1 MAAVAS
7 RQAEDVIER
16 ATNRPIIEAERT
28 GNTPADASSD
38 RTHKPMNPSSDNTG
52 ASAAAAAAD
61 GAEPP
66 IMDLSRPEAEVT
78 AQIAQACSTWGFF
91 QVINHGVP
99 LHLVDEF
106 KSESQKFFD
115 LPRKD
120 KLALKRNARNA
131 RGYFDD
137 ELTKQRRD
145 WKEAIDIGMP
155 GSRNW
160 SIKDDD
166 VSNGCLDGFNR
177 FPPEDLLP
185 NYRPTV
191 VKYFTAC
198 QELSHR
204 ISILMANGL
213 GVQVES
219 EWDDN
224 GDEKKSGEEGKAEEG
239 GTTDDEDAGMIATL
253 REQHTSYLRT
263 NFYPPFIPGETALS
277 DSEQP
282 PPLGISPHKDAGFV
296 TVLVQDD
303 DCHSL
308 QVAQFE
314 NGDESLDPTWRTV
327 HPVPG
332 AFTIN
337 TGDMAMIWSN
347 GRYRA
352 PLHRVLTATATRISA
367 PFFYNPGFAQIVRPA
382 ASLKEKPMYH
392 PCSWGYFRAVRFA
405 GDFTDI
411 GVEIQITDFLCKEE
425 QREES
430 EGSPH
435 LRRQEAFL
443 RGVDFA
449 VPFDID
455 QFRALLEG

>member
-1 MAAVAS
+1 MSTKADPS
-7 RQAEDVIER
+7 FDD
-16 ATNRPIIEAERT
+16 TNNV
-28 GNTPADASSD
+28 GD
-38 RTHKPMNPSSDNTG
+38 
-52 ASAAAAAAD
+52 D

-66 IMDLSRPEAEVT
+66 IIDLSRPESEVT

-99 LHLVDEF
+99 WDLVDEF
-106 KSESQKFFD
+106 KSKSQKFFD
-115 LPRKD
+115 LPRNE
-120 KLALKRNARNA
+120 KLALKRDSRNA

-160 SIKDDD
+160 SRRDADE
-166 VSNGCLDGFNR
+166 SNACLDGFNR
-177 FPPEDLLP
+177 FPSDDLLP

-191 VKYFTAC
+191 VEYFTAC
-198 QELSHR
+198 QDLSDR
-204 ISILMANGL
+204 IAILMAKGL
-213 GVQVES
+213 GVRVES
-219 EWDDN
+219 TLEDN
-224 GDEKKSGEEGKAEEG
+224 DDEKKSGDDGIAQEGDAK
-239 GTTDDEDAGMIATL
+239 DQDAGMIATL

-263 NFYPPFIPGETALS
+263 NFYPPYIPGETPLYDPGATNN
-277 DSEQP
+277 DGKDGQP

-352 PLHRVLTATATRISA
+352 PLHRVLTATKSRVSA
-367 PFFYNPGFAQIVRPA
+367 PFFYNPGFAQVVRPA
-382 ASLKEKPMYH
+382 ASLTQVEKPMYH

-411 GVEIQITDFLCKEE
+411 GVEIQISDFLCEQEE
-425 QREES
+425 KKQQEA
-430 EGSPH
+430 SPH

-443 RGVDFA
+443 RTIDFA

-455 QFRALLEG
+455 RYRPILEG

>member
-1 MAAVAS
+1 MSTTAN
-7 RQAEDVIER
+7 D
-16 ATNRPIIEAERT
+16 
-28 GNTPADASSD
+28 
-38 RTHKPMNPSSDNTG
+38 
-52 ASAAAAAAD
+52 D
-61 GAEPP
+61 GTEPP
-66 IMDLSRPEAEVT
+66 IIDLSNTEAEVI

-99 LHLVDEF
+99 SDLVDQF
-106 KSESQKFFD
+106 KSESQHFFD
-115 LPRKD
+115 LPRHV
-120 KLALKRNARNA
+120 KLSLKRDAKNA

-155 GSRNW
+155 GSRDW
-160 SIKDDD
+160 SLSDDD
-166 VSNGCLDGFNR
+166 KANACLDGFNR
-177 FPPEDLLP
+177 FPSEDLLP

-191 VKYFTAC
+191 VKYFKAC
-198 QELSHR
+198 EALSDR
-204 ISILMANGL
+204 IAIMMARGL
-213 GVQVES
+213 GVAVES
-219 EWDDN
+219 TLED
-224 GDEKKSGEEGKAEEG
+224 DEKKSDDDNSGGEVHGENG
-239 GTTDDEDAGMIATL
+239 DEDAGLIAIL

-263 NFYPPFIPGETALS
+263 NYYPPYIPGETALPDS
-277 DSEQP
+277 DEAHKKDSDEPP
-282 PPLGISPHKDAGFV
+282 PPLGISPHKDAGFL

-308 QVAQFE
+308 QVAQFK
-314 NGDESLDPTWRTV
+314 NGDESLVPTWRTV

-352 PLHRVLTATATRISA
+352 PLHRVLTAKTARISA
-367 PFFYNPGFAQIVRPA
+367 PFFYNPGCGQIVGPA
-382 ASLKEKPMYH
+382 ASLARTEKPMYY

-411 GVEIQITDFLCKEE
+411 GVEIQISDFLCG
-425 QREES
+425 REEEEEE
-430 EGSPH
+430 EGTEQKEKVVSPH

-443 RGVDFA
+443 RAIDFA
-449 VPFDID
+449 IPFDIE
-455 QFRALLEG
+455 QYRPLLEG